1 VAGALRRRVDQA
13 LGSGAPLSAAALALD
28 GRALM
33 ALLRCGPGPHVGE
46 GLRALLDEVLDDPAL
61 NTPDRLG
68 EVARRWW
75 AARAPGAL

>member
-1 VAGALRRRVDQA
+1 
-13 LGSGAPLSAAALALD
+13 
-28 GRALM
+28 M